1 MPLVDASRKRC
12 PVCGIAAKF
21 SYNFEAPLGRNQLV
35 AMYDS
40 MAVRGPDGEGIWILE
55 EHRIAMAYRRLSI
68 IDLGVISKVGV

>member
-1 MPLVDASRKRC
+1 M
-12 PVCGIAAKF
+12 CGFAAIF
-21 SYNFEAPLGRNQLV
+21 SYNIEAPPPDRNQLV

-68 IDLGVISKVGV
+68 IDLGVILKVGV